1 MRLTLIGHMTVRV
14 ELDGLALLTDP
25 WFGPRTWLER
35 RLAPRTFPPPS
46 PPKRSPPWTRCWS
59 PITT

>member
-14 ELDGLALLTDP
+14 ELDGVAFLTDP

-35 RLAPRTFPPPS
+35 RLAPRTRAPPHTPPGKPPRKWPGVGPPP
-46 PPKRSPPWTRCWS
+46 
-59 PITT
+59 